1 MSHSAEDQAFAQ
13 GVARHE
19 HRKTTRKMRWWYEA
33 LADHM
38 IAHPN
43 DTQNEIAAHFGRAV
57 STISTIIH
65 TDAFKAYF
73 RQRRNAHAE
82 RLDAGIRHKMFEVA
96 DKGFD
101 LILEK
106 LEKKRDTIPIETLQ
120 RTVDSTL
127 KSLGYGLAPAGPTV
141 NVNTGGGN
149 AYVAVPVSLGDLEAA
164 REALRR
170 NQMQTLEEPQEVP
183 VVPRLTIEPEPG
195 DE

>member
-1 MSHSAEDQAFAQ
+1 
-13 GVARHE
+13 
-19 HRKTTRKMRWWYEA
+19 MRWWYEA

-38 IAHPN
+38 IANPG

-57 STISTIIH
+57 STISTIVH

-73 RQRRNAHAE
+73 RIRRNAHAE

-96 DKGFD
+96 DKSFD
-101 LILEK
+101 LILDK

-149 AYVAVPVSLGDLEAA
+149 AVVAVPVSLDDLEAA
-164 REALRR
+164 RAALRR
-170 NQMQTLEEPQEVP
+170 NQMQTLEMPAEEAAQ
-183 VVPRLTIEPEPG
+183 PRHASEAFRGTQVEG
-195 DE
+195 DDS

>member
-1 MSHSAEDQAFAQ
+1 MPYSAEDRAFNS
-13 GVARHE
+13 GTPRHE
-19 HRKTTRKMRWWYEA
+19 YRKATRKMRWWYEA

-38 IAHPN
+38 IANPG

-57 STISTIIH
+57 STISTIVH

-73 RQRRNAHAE
+73 RIRRNAHAE

-96 DKGFD
+96 DKSFD

-149 AYVAVPVSLGDLEAA
+149 AVVAVPVSLDDLELA
-164 REALRR
+164 RAALRR
-170 NQMQTLEEPQEVP
+170 SQMQTLEAPEEAALEPRRASSGE
-183 VVPRLTIEPEPG
+183 EPS
-195 DE
+195 

>member
-1 MSHSAEDQAFAQ
+1 MTYSAEDRAFAN
-13 GVARHE
+13 GVARHDY
-19 HRKTTRKMRWWYEA
+19 RKTTRKMRWWYES

-96 DKGFD
+96 DKSFD

-149 AYVAVPVSLGDLEAA
+149 AVVAVPVSLDDLEAA
-164 REALRR
+164 RAALRR
-170 NQMQTLEEPQEVP
+170 NQMQVLEE
-183 VVPRLTIEPEPG
+183 LPETSKG